1 MAGSVAALVRP
12 SVSVTPC
19 SDGYWPVNSVVRLGE
34 HAVVLPAAAPTSRSA
49 MPNQEIVRIVLDDVT
64 HGLGGS
70 FGPRGGDSSDEPVII
85 HPDLDDGDQTLL
97 NITAVPWIYRC
108 VHDGDFQGMFITG
121 KELEIH
127 GVTLVDG
134 RGDTQVLYRYVDWLG
149 VVNQLGLDV
158 ELARPGG
165 PGSVPTRVATSSTQ
179 TAKSQTT
186 LEDSRTR

>member
-1 MAGSVAALVRP
+1 
-12 SVSVTPC
+12 
-19 SDGYWPVNSVVRLGE
+19 
-34 HAVVLPAAAPTSRSA
+34 

-64 HGLGGS
+64 HGLESS
-70 FGPRGGDSSDEPVII
+70 FGRRGDSSDEPVIV
-85 HPDLDDGDQTLL
+85 HPDLDDGDQPLQ

-158 ELARPGG
+158 SWR
-165 PGSVPTRVATSSTQ
+165 VPVDLDQYRRGRDQLNADREESD
-179 TAKSQTT
+179 
-186 LEDSRTR
+186 DS